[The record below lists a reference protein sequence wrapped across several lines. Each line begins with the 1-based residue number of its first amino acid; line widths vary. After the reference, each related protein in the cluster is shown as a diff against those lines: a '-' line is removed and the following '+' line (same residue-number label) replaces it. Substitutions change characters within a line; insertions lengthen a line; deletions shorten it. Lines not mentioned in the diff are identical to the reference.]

1 VTTFTQT
8 RWSLSDLLDA
18 PDGPRFNDYR
28 SQLDELLGEFEI
40 ARSILS
46 PDIAAADFV
55 RILDTYEAIDVVLR
69 HLLSYASLWFTED
82 TQRQEALIFK
92 ARMDQLGADV
102 QNRTLFFDLWF
113 KSLAD
118 AQADRLMAAS
128 GDRRYHLEELRHFKP
143 HTLSEPEE
151 KLINL
156 KNINGIDAL
165 VQLYDMITSKFQFML
180 NVDGEQKTMTRD
192 ELGAYVRHPSAEVRA
207 AAYQELYR
215 VYGEQRLILAQIY
228 SNRARD
234 WHNEAIQL
242 RGFREP
248 ISVRNLAN
256 DIPDAVADT
265 LLAVARQNNDLY
277 QRYFKLKAKWIG
289 SPAGKLRRYDIYAP
303 LLSSEKKFE
312 YGAAVDLVLASY
324 RDFSPTLADHARR
337 VFVENHIDSELRP
350 GKRGGAFCS
359 SPLPQIAPWVLVNF
373 AGRARDVA
381 TLAHE
386 LGHAVHAL
394 MAQDHSPL
402 VFHSSLPLAE
412 TASTFGEMLL
422 TDRLL
427 KDEKD
432 AAVRRDLLADKI
444 DDTYATIQRQ
454 AYFTI
459 FERDAHRL
467 VLENKSADEIAAHY
481 VTNLQEQFGDAV
493 EIADEFKWEWISI
506 PHFYHVPF
514 YTYAY
519 SFGQLFALALYQ
531 MYRTEGKSFESK
543 YLKILAYG
551 GSEEPA
557 KILASVGIDM
567 ASPAFWQ
574 GGFDFIRTLVN
585 DLEALEAGK

>member
-1 VTTFTQT
+1 V
-8 RWSLSDLLDA
+8 
-18 PDGPRFNDYR
+18 
-28 SQLDELLGEFEI
+28 
-40 ARSILS
+40 
-46 PDIAAADFV
+46 AA
-55 RILDTYEAIDVVLR
+55 
-69 HLLSYASLWFTED
+69 
-82 TQRQEALIFK
+82 
-92 ARMDQLGADV
+92 
-102 QNRTLFFDLWF
+102 
-113 KSLAD
+113 
-118 AQADRLMAAS
+118 
-128 GDRRYHLEELRHFKP
+128 GDRRYYLEALRHFKP
-143 HTLSEPEE
+143 HTLSEAEE

-156 KNINGIDAL
+156 KDINGIDAL
-165 VQLYDMITSKFQFML
+165 VQLYDMITSKLEFT
-180 NVDGEQKTMTRD
+180 VEIDGQKKTMTRD
-192 ELGAYVRHPSAEVRA
+192 ELGSYARHPSADVRA
-207 AAYQELYR
+207 AIYQELYR
-215 VYGEQRLILAQIY
+215 VYADQRLVLAQIY
-228 SNRARD
+228 SNRVRD
-234 WHNEAIQL
+234 WYNERIQL
-242 RGFREP
+242 RGYREP
-248 ISVRNLAN
+248 ISAQNLAN
-256 DIPDAVADT
+256 DIPDVVINT
-265 LLAVARQNNDLY
+265 LLAVARQNTHLY

-289 SPAGKLRRYDIYAP
+289 MPRLRRYDLYAP
-303 LLSSEKKFE
+303 LLQAEKRFE
-312 YGAAVDLVLASY
+312 FGAAVDLVLASY
-324 RDFSPTLADHARR
+324 RDFSPTLADHAQRILA
-337 VFVENHIDSELRP
+337 ENHVDSELRP

-359 SPLPQIAPWVLVNF
+359 SPLPKIAPWVLVNF

-394 MAQDHSPL
+394 MAQDHSSL
-402 VFHSSLPLAE
+402 TFHSSLPLAE

-427 KDEKD
+427 RDEAD

-454 AYFTI
+454 AYFTL

-467 VLENKSADEIAAHY
+467 VMENKSADEIAAFY

-531 MYRTEGKSFESK
+531 MYRTEGKSFEPK
-543 YLKILAYG
+543 YLKILSYG

-574 GGFDFIRTLVN
+574 GGFDFIGKLID
-585 DLEALEAGK
+585 DLEALENAK

>member
-1 VTTFTQT
+1 MTAFTQT

-18 PDGPRFNDYR
+18 PDSQRFNDYQ
-28 SQLDELLGEFEI
+28 SQLTELLSEFET
-40 ARSILS
+40 ARSILT
-46 PDIAAADFV
+46 PDVSIPEFV
-55 RILDTYEAIDVVLR
+55 RVLDTFEAVNVVLR
-69 HLLSYASLWFTED
+69 HLLGYASLWFTED
-82 TQRQEALIFK
+82 TQRQEALLFK
-92 ARMDQLGADV
+92 SRMDQLAAEV
-102 QNRTLFFDLWF
+102 QNRTLFFSLWF
-113 KSLAD
+113 KSLED
-118 AQADRLMAAS
+118 AQADRLLAAA
-128 GDRRYHLEELRHFKP
+128 GDRRYYLEELRLFKP
-143 HTLSEPEE
+143 YTLSEAEE

-156 KNINGIDAL
+156 KDINGIDAL
-165 VQLYDMITSKFQFML
+165 VQLYDMLTSKYEFTL
-180 NVDGEQKTMTRD
+180 EIDGQKKTMTRD
-192 ELGAYVRHPSAEVRA
+192 ELSSYARHPAAEVRA
-207 AAYQELYR
+207 AMYQELYR
-215 VYGEQRLILAQIY
+215 VYGDQHLVLAQIY
-228 SNRARD
+228 SNRVRD

-242 RGFREP
+242 RGYREP

-256 DIPDAVADT
+256 DIPDAVTHT
-265 LLAVARQNNDLY
+265 LLSVARQNNQLY
-277 QRYFKLKAKWIG
+277 QRYFKLKAKWLG
-289 SPAGKLRRYDIYAP
+289 VPRLRRYDVYAP
-303 LLSSEKKFE
+303 LLQAEKKFE
-312 YGAAVDLVLASY
+312 YDAAVDLVLASY

-337 VFVENHIDSELRP
+337 VFAENHIDSELRP

-359 SPLPQIAPWVLVNF
+359 SLLPKMAPWVLVNF

-394 MAQDHSPL
+394 MAQEHSTL
-402 VFHSSLPLAE
+402 TFHSSLPLAE

-427 KDEKD
+427 KDET
-432 AAVRRDLLADKI
+432 AATVRRDLLADKI

-467 VLENKSADEIAAHY
+467 VMENKATDEIAAHY
-481 VTNLQEQFGDAV
+481 LANLQEQFGDAV

-531 MYRTEGKSFESK
+531 MYRQEGKSFEPK
-543 YLKILAYG
+543 YLRILSYG

-567 ASPAFWQ
+567 TSAAFWQ
-574 GGFDFIRTLVN
+574 GGFDFIRSLID
-585 DLEALEAGK
+585 DLEALDPAQ